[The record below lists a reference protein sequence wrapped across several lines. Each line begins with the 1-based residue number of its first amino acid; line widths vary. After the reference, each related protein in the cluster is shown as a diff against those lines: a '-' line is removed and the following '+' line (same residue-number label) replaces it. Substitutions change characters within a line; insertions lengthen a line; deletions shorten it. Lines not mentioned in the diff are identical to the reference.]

1 VGIVTAGGELSAPE
15 PITPQVKVDD
25 FSSGKPPLDDWLHR
39 RALKAEG
46 RSARTYVV
54 AARSVVVGYY
64 CFAAGAVRLAEA
76 PKPLR
81 RNMPDP
87 VPVILLGRLAV
98 DQRWQG
104 RGIGKGLLKD
114 ALLRALA
121 ASLHIGARAVLV
133 HAIDDDARAFYEGFD
148 FVAYPAGTR
157 TLFLPME
164 TIGSAA
170 T

>member
-1 VGIVTAGGELSAPE
+1 VGIVTASGRLSAPA
-15 PITPQVKVDD
+15 PITPEARIDD
-25 FSSGKPPLDDWLHR
+25 FSSGKPPLDDWLQR
-39 RALKAEG
+39 RAMKAEG
-46 RSARTYVV
+46 RSARTYIVT
-54 AARSVVVGYY
+54 AHSAVVGYY
-64 CFAAGAVRLAEA
+64 CFAAGAVRLLDA
-76 PKPLR
+76 PKALR

-133 HAIDDDARAFYEGFD
+133 HAIDDDAKAFYEGFGFIAFPD
-148 FVAYPAGTR
+148 GTR

-164 TIGSAA
+164 TIGA
-170 T
+170 